1 MRIPGITF
9 AKSVEL
15 RGAHNFGIE
24 VRNLQCGTAPRH
36 FKPLIHLLA
45 RFLLQLLARN
55 RSLLRAHH
63 RRRHTPPPPPHPR
76 THATPEPHLRALEL
90 MRPLTRSQLVCSV
103 LDVEHDSTEVAENA
117 VVTIDARLHNP
128 STCATRTYRLR
139 RID

>member
-45 RFLLQLLARN
+45 RFLLQVLARN
-55 RSLLRAHH
+55 RSLPRAHH
-63 RRRHTPPPPPHPR
+63 RRRHTPPHHR
-76 THATPEPHLRALEL
+76 THAP
-90 MRPLTRSQLVCSV
+90 MPLQN
-103 LDVEHDSTEVAENA
+103 H
-117 VVTIDARLHNP
+117 I
-128 STCATRTYRLR
+128 CAHWSLCVH
-139 RID
+139 